1 VAERNINIVAILGS
15 VRPNNY
21 TAMALNLAIDEFRN
35 QSGVNVELFDPAMIH
50 LYPPGL
56 GGDSPDPVKMRE
68 AVENATGII
77 LATPEYHGSFS
88 SVMKLA
94 IENLGFPSVM
104 SGKPVA
110 LLGVAAGAIGAIKSL
125 ESLRGVCS
133 HIGAIVLPGPV
144 SVANCREVF
153 NEDGSCNDERTEAR
167 IRGVTT
173 NLMHYIEDNICPRVS
188 LEAMVRGEDLPS
200 CD

>member
-1 VAERNINIVAILGS
+1 MDDRNINIVAILGS

-21 TAMALNLAIDEFRN
+21 TGMALDLALDEFKN
-35 QSGVNVELFDPAMIH
+35 HKGVSVELFDPAMIH

-68 AVENATGII
+68 AVAEATGIV

-133 HIGAIVLPGPV
+133 HIGTIVLPGPV
-144 SVANCREVF
+144 SVSNCREVF
-153 NEDGSCNDERTEAR
+153 NEDGTCNDERIEAR
-167 IRGVTT
+167 IRGVAT
-173 NLMHYIEDNICPRVS
+173 NMMHYIEDNICPRVS
-188 LEAMVRGEDLPS
+188 LEAMVGGEELPG